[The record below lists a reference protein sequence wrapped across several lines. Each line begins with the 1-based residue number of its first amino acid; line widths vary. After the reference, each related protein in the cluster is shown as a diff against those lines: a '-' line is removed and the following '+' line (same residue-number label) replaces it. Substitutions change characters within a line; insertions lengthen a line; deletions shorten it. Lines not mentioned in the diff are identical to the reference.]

1 MAQDLDRGRLVHWAG
16 ERLGFDP
23 GALRLARLEEAARA
37 EVARLGSA
45 AALDQAL
52 DCGDPQVEAAL
63 VAAITVGETYF
74 FRQREHFD
82 LLAQLPALSQ
92 PRLTAWSAG
101 CSSGEEAYSLAAALR
116 ALSRLEAPH
125 LSVWGTDINAASLA
139 VARSAQYGR
148 WSWRETS
155 PVAARLQE
163 SRVLDPLNR
172 ACVQFARHNL
182 LDTPIFDGA
191 EGPRFDL
198 VFCRNVLVYFSPPA
212 AARALA
218 AILEALRPGGW
229 LVLGNTDLPGAPAGL
244 RRIGPSALCVYEKAA
259 TEATAAAPGPEPARP
274 PSTAEAMPA
283 MATPAAIRP
292 SPVAVPDPR
301 DPLEWHRRALGLI
314 EDGQRAAALKELE
327 RLTQEHGSYLP
338 GRFEYALALRRDGQS
353 GPAARELRILLAQV
367 EGRRLDE
374 DVPGP
379 EPLSLEFYVN
389 SAHSFISSTGGEA

>member
-1 MAQDLDRGRLVHWAG
+1 MAQSLNLDRLIRWAG

-37 EVARLGSA
+37 EIARLGSA

-52 DCGDPQVEAAL
+52 DDGDPRVEADL
-63 VAAITVGETYF
+63 VVAVTVGETYF

-82 LLAQLPALSQ
+82 LLAQLPSLRRPQ
-92 PRLTAWSAG
+92 LTVWSAG
-101 CSSGEEAYSLAAALR
+101 CSSGEEAYSLAATLR
-116 ALSRLEAPH
+116 SLTSLEAPQ
-125 LSVWGTDINAASLA
+125 LTVWGTDVNAASLA

-148 WSWRETS
+148 WSWRDTS
-155 PVAARLQE
+155 SAAARPHE
-163 SRVLDPLNR
+163 ARVLDPLNR

-182 LDTPIFDGA
+182 LETPIFDGG

-229 LVLGNTDLPGAPAGL
+229 LVLGNTDLPGAPPGL
-244 RRIGPSALCVYEKAA
+244 RRIGPAALCVYEKAPQP
-259 TEATAAAPGPEPARP
+259 TPEAPAPVPVVVPPPAG
-274 PSTAEAMPA
+274 A
-283 MATPAAIRP
+283 
-292 SPVAVPDPR
+292 PVRMLGAPVPDLR
-301 DPLEWHRRALGLI
+301 DPVQWHHRILGLI
-314 EDGQRAAALKELE
+314 EEGQRASALKELE
-327 RLTQEHGSYLP
+327 RLSREHGAYLP
-338 GRFEYALALRRDGQS
+338 GRFEYALALRRDGQTAA
-353 GPAARELRILLAQV
+353 AARELRALLAQV
-367 EGRRLDE
+367 QGRSLDE